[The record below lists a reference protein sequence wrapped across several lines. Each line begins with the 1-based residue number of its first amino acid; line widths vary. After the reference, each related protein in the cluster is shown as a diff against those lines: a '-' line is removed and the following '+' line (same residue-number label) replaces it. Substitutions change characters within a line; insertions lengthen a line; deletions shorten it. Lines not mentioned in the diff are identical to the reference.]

1 VNAHASIRNGCA
13 WRCSILKVGSVQGHS
28 RTTIS
33 RQWSVRH
40 VVLGTLTTCP
50 SRGQQSL
57 KEGGRICNL
66 HPRKGSSLFIL
77 RAWCS
82 PILLNVQVQRY
93 CIVVPEN
100 RSTSGVHALPSLSSR
115 TCRSIYPVPCL
126 SSPGPTR
133 PVFALSLFT
142 LIALLCQPNNSN
154 APLTASAPLLV
165 RLKASST

>member
-1 VNAHASIRNGCA
+1 MSRVSAHASIRNGCA
-13 WRCSILKVGSVQGHS
+13 WRSSILKVG
-28 RTTIS
+28 
-33 RQWSVRH
+33 RQCAGSFTDHDFAAVEC
-40 VVLGTLTTCP
+40 TTCCA
-50 SRGQQSL
+50 RNTN
-57 KEGGRICNL
+57 NL
-66 HPRKGSSLFIL
+66 PESWAAVTKRRRAHPRKRSSLFIL